1 MPKWYILNIL
11 NRRTCPHRKCVS
23 CNWGFLQTEIYLTRP
38 NRSNP
43 VSARPKMNTQ
53 KAFITL
59 QKKWSFSLR
68 FSLSKCDQIRSFLR
82 IWSHLLKKSMMENF
96 TFCAVLE
103 FLDLNLFCV
112 SLLKCS
118 VCLSALVIHLLFFPD
133 VQYSFKGINCH
144 KNLNL
149 NVLTIF
155 GF

>member
-1 MPKWYILNIL
+1 M
-11 NRRTCPHRKCVS
+11 
-23 CNWGFLQTEIYLTRP
+23 TRP

-43 VSARPKMNTQ
+43 VSARPEMNTQ

-59 QKKWSFSLR
+59 QKKKF
-68 FSLSKCDQIRSFLR
+68 FIKDFLSKCDQIRSFLR
-82 IWSHLLKKSMMENF
+82 IWSRLLKKSMMENF
-96 TFCAVLE
+96 TFCAVLD

-133 VQYSFKGINCH
+133 VQYSFKGVNCH